1 MLMRFDPFRELDTE
15 KIGATYTDGV
25 LRLTTPVPEQAKARR
40 IAVSGSGE
48 PPSVGA
54 SATA

>member
-1 MLMRFDPFRELDTE
+1 MRFDPFGELDTE

-25 LRLTTPVPEQAKARR
+25 LRLTIPLPEQAKARR
-40 IAVSGSGE
+40 IAVSASGE
-48 PPSVGA
+48 LPSVGA